1 MIIDRRLVRTDWEK
15 RRRFLSYE
23 KRRPIFRTAF
33 PYIFLIPLQLSRR
46 LCPLF
51 PPRQRGKICPFHFNL
66 LHRKHRLGKTGRCF
80 RYNVRNTKGDCKNI
94 SSYSPECNIKFI
106 FSYRQI
112 HTCVLFLLPLR
123 VRRSKAPSR
132 GRRIPRFPYP
142 YRIALRNIYLCF
154 AICRRFF

>member
-1 MIIDRRLVRTDWEK
+1 MLIDRRLVRTDWEK

-23 KRRPIFRTAF
+23 KLRAYIPNGFSVHF
-33 PYIFLIPLQLSRR
+33 PHPLAAVSAAL
-46 LCPLF
+46 PFF
-51 PPRQRGKICPFHFNL
+51 PPRQRGKARPFHFNL

-94 SSYSPECNIKFI
+94 SSYSPECNIKI
-106 FSYRQI
+106 TFSCRQI
-112 HTCVLFLLPLR
+112 HICVLFLLPLR

-154 AICRRFF
+154 AICCRFF

>member
-1 MIIDRRLVRTDWEK
+1 MICTRAFKGFVLNPYYILTLVIIDRRLVRTDWEK

-23 KRRPIFRTAF
+23 KRRSIFRTAF

-94 SSYSPECNIKFI
+94 SSYSPECNIKI
-106 FSYRQI
+106 TFSCRQI
-112 HTCVLFLLPLR
+112 HILV
-123 VRRSKAPSR
+123 
-132 GRRIPRFPYP
+132 
-142 YRIALRNIYLCF
+142 
-154 AICRRFF
+154 